1 MTVAGEEYSEVV
13 VVGVTETSS
22 DVACEFDQ
30 PVDGF
35 GSAVVGAAG
44 GEVAQER
51 VSPPV

>member
-1 MTVAGEEYSEVV
+1 MV
-13 VVGVTETSS
+13 VVGVTETSG
-22 DVACEFDQ
+22 DAAVEFGQ

-35 GSAVVGAAG
+35 GSAVVGAVG